1 MTPKTVVVAIDAP
14 GVVDRFVV
22 ALTGAGHRAI
32 GAGSPQE
39 LLDVLDSRAAGID
52 LVVLDAGMEA
62 DGSRVVEKLRQ
73 RAPNVPAVAFS
84 RSIRDA
90 RDVRTLADLG
100 VESYVDEHIAVDR
113 ILPALAPMLSPGSF
127 DRRTSARRTVDVP
140 AALAFDDAIVPVT
153 TLNVGPCGMAIRTM
167 TSPAAGADVTVRFR
181 LPRSPRMMEVAAR
194 VVWND
199 RQSVLGLQF
208 ENVDSL
214 DQAALEE
221 FVDRNA
227 SDAGA
232 G

>member
-14 GVVDRFVV
+14 EVVDRFVV

-39 LLDVLDSRAAGID
+39 LLDVLDSRSAGID

-62 DGSRVVEKLRQ
+62 DGRRVVEKVRQ
-73 RAPNVPAVAFS
+73 MAPGVPAVAFS

-100 VESYVDEHIAVDR
+100 VESYVDEHVAVDR
-113 ILPALAPMLSPGSF
+113 ILPSLAPLLSPGSF

-140 AALAFDDAIVPVT
+140 AALAFDGAIVLVS
-153 TLNVGPCGMAIRTM
+153 TLNVGSCGMAVRTM
-167 TSPAAGADVTVRFR
+167 SSPDAGADVTVRFR
-181 LPRSPRMMEVAAR
+181 LPRSPRTIEVAAR

-208 ENVDSL
+208 ENVDPL
-214 DQAALEE
+214 DQAALDA
-221 FVDRNA
+221 FVER
-227 SDAGA
+227 S
-232 G
+232 

>member
-1 MTPKTVVVAIDAP
+1 MTPKTVIVAIDAP
-14 GVVDRFVV
+14 DVVDRFVV

-39 LLDVLDSRAAGID
+39 LLDVLDSRSTGID

-62 DGSRVVEKLRQ
+62 DGRRVVEKVRRL
-73 RAPNVPAVAFS
+73 APGVPAVAFS

-113 ILPALAPMLSPGSF
+113 ILPSLAPLLSPGSF

-140 AALAFDDAIVPVT
+140 AALAFDGALVLVS
-153 TLNVGPCGMAIRTM
+153 TLNVGSCGMAVRTM
-167 TSPAAGADVTVRFR
+167 SSPAAGADVTVRFR
-181 LPRSPRMMEVAAR
+181 LPRSPRTIEVAAR

-208 ENVDSL
+208 ENVDPL
-214 DQAALEE
+214 DQAAIDE
-221 FVDRNA
+221 FVDRSA
-227 SDAGA
+227 ADAG
-232 G
+232 

>member
-1 MTPKTVVVAIDAP
+1 MTPKTVIVAIDAP
-14 GVVDRFVV
+14 DVVDRFVV

-39 LLDVLDSRAAGID
+39 LLDVLDSRSTGID

-62 DGSRVVEKLRQ
+62 DGRRVVEKVRRL
-73 RAPNVPAVAFS
+73 APGVPAVAFS

-113 ILPALAPMLSPGSF
+113 ILPSLAPLLSPGSF

-140 AALAFDDAIVPVT
+140 AALAFDGALVLVS
-153 TLNVGPCGMAIRTM
+153 TLNVGSCGMAVRTM
-167 TSPAAGADVTVRFR
+167 SSPDAGADVTVRFR
-181 LPRSPRMMEVAAR
+181 LPRSPRTIEVAAR

-208 ENVDSL
+208 ENVDPL
-214 DQAALEE
+214 DQAAIDE
-221 FVDRNA
+221 FVDRSA
-227 SDAGA
+227 SDAG
-232 G
+232 

>member
-1 MTPKTVVVAIDAP
+1 MTPKTVIVAIDAP
-14 GVVDRFVV
+14 DVVDRFVV

-39 LLDVLDSRAAGID
+39 LLDVLDSRSTGID

-62 DGSRVVEKLRQ
+62 DGRRVVEKVRRL
-73 RAPNVPAVAFS
+73 APGVPVVAFS

-113 ILPALAPMLSPGSF
+113 ILPSLAPLLSPGSF

-140 AALAFDDAIVPVT
+140 AALAFDGALVLVS
-153 TLNVGPCGMAIRTM
+153 TLNVGSCGMAVRTM
-167 TSPAAGADVTVRFR
+167 SSPDAGADVTVRFR
-181 LPRSPRMMEVAAR
+181 LPRSPRTIEVAAR

-208 ENVDSL
+208 ENVDPL
-214 DQAALEE
+214 DQAALDE
-221 FVDRNA
+221 FVDRSA
-227 SDAGA
+227 ADAG
-232 G
+232 

>member
-1 MTPKTVVVAIDAP
+1 MTPKTVIVAIDAP
-14 GVVDRFVV
+14 DVVDRFVV

-39 LLDVLDSRAAGID
+39 LLDVLDSRSTGID

-62 DGSRVVEKLRQ
+62 DGRRVVDKVRRL
-73 RAPNVPAVAFS
+73 APGVPAVAFS

-113 ILPALAPMLSPGSF
+113 ILPSLAPLLSPGSF
-127 DRRTSARRTVDVP
+127 DRRTSTRRTVDVP
-140 AALAFDDAIVPVT
+140 AALAFDGALVLVS
-153 TLNVGPCGMAIRTM
+153 TLNVGSCGMAVRTM
-167 TSPAAGADVTVRFR
+167 SSPDAGADVTVRFR
-181 LPRSPRMMEVAAR
+181 LPRSPRTIEVAAR

-208 ENVDSL
+208 ENVDPL
-214 DQAALEE
+214 DQAAIDE
-221 FVDRNA
+221 FVDRSA
-227 SDAGA
+227 ADAG
-232 G
+232 